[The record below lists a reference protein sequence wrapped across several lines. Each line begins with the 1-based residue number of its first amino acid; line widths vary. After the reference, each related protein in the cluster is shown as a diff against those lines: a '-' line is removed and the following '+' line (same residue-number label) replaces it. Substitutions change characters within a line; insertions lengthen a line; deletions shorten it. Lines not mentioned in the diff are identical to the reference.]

1 MLPGCGGGKS
11 WECFLLLDAFLVQEG
26 FLSETCV
33 WPGSSVFA
41 LAWIRVG
48 AVLEGPSGS
57 IASAKSELLSEPTVR
72 SSGTMKGHYL

>member
-1 MLPGCGGGKS
+1 M
-11 WECFLLLDAFLVQEG
+11 
-26 FLSETCV
+26 
-33 WPGSSVFA
+33 FA

-57 IASAKSELLSEPTVR
+57 TASAKSELLSEPIVH